1 MSLVDLEER
10 KAKYAGGIKKPR
22 KVNKLERNVCG
33 IAVPAEMDGDITI
46 KNIQKKYSWIWHSVH
61 ARNKSIP
68 EQNGRT
74 TTIPRSPLKGSLRG
88 KSKSAWYIF

>member
-46 KNIQKKYSWIWHSVH
+46 KNIQKKYS
-61 ARNKSIP
+61 
-68 EQNGRT
+68 
-74 TTIPRSPLKGSLRG
+74 
-88 KSKSAWYIF
+88 